1 MVVVVECLR
10 ICLRVCRPLVYT
22 LSLAYFSLGIRF
34 WRPFVVSVSLRIS
47 VAFVGALTIVVV
59 GFRISFRLSISFP
72 VVITS
77 TISSIAS
84 TMMTFVVVAAIVMCI
99 CIRRC
104 FRLRFG
110 LSERRTEKSCS
121 KKQDGW

>member
-77 TISSIAS
+77 TIS
-84 TMMTFVVVAAIVMCI
+84 TTLTMTFVVVAAIVMCI
-99 CIRRC
+99 CIRGS
-104 FRLRFG
+104 FRLRFR
-110 LSERRTEKSCS
+110 LSKSRTEKSCS